1 MKVSRIAL
9 AEFRKFRGA
18 AELDGLDPGLNI
30 IVGAN
35 EAGKSTYAAALRA
48 AFLERYGTSTVTH
61 LAPRGVAGAR
71 PSVEVAF
78 EHDGHDYLLRKHFLS
93 KARCELL
100 IDGGRQRHEGEEA
113 EQVLAT
119 LLGFDLPSRGQSKP
133 EHAGIPGLLWIEQ
146 GEGQVLAGPAGHA
159 DTYLRDALTGIS
171 GELASQDGDR
181 LYEQVQADR
190 AELLDARGKPRA
202 VYRDAET
209 ELARLAQQEDE
220 QVRALTALEADVDR
234 LARLRGEHER
244 DEHEAPWQRHE
255 AQAVQARERLQ
266 ALARLREQVARLQS
280 DAQRAGETAALTR
293 AQVQRDQ
300 DDAQALAAL
309 ADTLAREQHQAQ
321 EHAQRAQAAAAALAQ
336 AEQELT
342 LARERHAAHVAAEAA
357 TQELAS
363 LGARVRDAQADIARL
378 RQAVAQAQAAQA
390 AAEAARTARERE
402 ARFEEPRLQAL
413 RRAEQALEALRVQQK
428 AVATRLSFGFSAP
441 GIQLDGQPLAGEGER
456 LLTEAARLDIPG
468 VGWLRIEPGGRDLQT
483 LASDL
488 VRAQGAHQQLLRE
501 LGVDSLAQAEQ
512 AWLRRSAAE
521 RELSDARKALTIHAP
536 QGLDALRGELQARE
550 QTFARDQDRLAA
562 LRAQQSAA
570 VPAPA
575 PGVVTL
581 AQAQER
587 YQLLVQQ
594 ARQVQAAHD
603 TAAARVQVLGE
614 DLRTRRAAFEAPEES
629 ARRAARGEAWLA
641 ARTAQEALA
650 RDHAQQA
657 QALAAERP
665 ELAEQDLARYTR
677 SAEVA
682 RHQHGERQAELL
694 QLQGRLQQANAQGM
708 GEQLALTRAER
719 ERWTRRRDELR
730 ERAQAL
736 DLLAG
741 LLHSARQQTTQRL
754 LAPLSQRLERYLD
767 LLLPGARLA
776 FDAQLQP
783 VALSRG
789 FDEDLSSLSFGTREQ
804 LGLLA
809 RFAYADLLQEAGRPT
824 LLVLDDALV
833 HADDARR
840 DLMKRALFDVA
851 TRHQVLLFTCHGRA
865 WEDMGVPQRQLP

>member
-9 AEFRKFRGA
+9 AEFRKFHGA
-18 AELDGLDPGLNI
+18 AELDGLEPGLNI

-48 AFLERYGTSTVTH
+48 AFLERYGTSTVSH

-93 KARCELL
+93 RARCELL
-100 IDGGRQRHEGEEA
+100 IDGGRQRHEGEDA

-119 LLGFDLPSRGQSKP
+119 LLGFDLPKKGLSKP

-146 GEGQVLAGPAGHA
+146 GEGQLLAGPAGHA

-202 VYRDAET
+202 AYRDAEA

-220 QVRALTALEADVDR
+220 QARALAALEADVDR
-234 LARLRGEHER
+234 LTRLRGEHER
-244 DEHEAPWQRHE
+244 DEREAPWVGHE
-255 AQAVQARERLQ
+255 AQAMQARQRLE

-309 ADTLAREQHQAQ
+309 ADTLAREQQRASEQAQ
-321 EHAQRAQAAAAALAQ
+321 HAQTAAAALAQ
-336 AEQELT
+336 AEQELAA
-342 LARERHAAHVAAEAA
+342 AREHHAARTATEAA
-357 TQELAS
+357 AQELAS
-363 LGARVRDAQADIARL
+363 LTARVRDAEADIARL
-378 RQAVAQAQAAQA
+378 RQAVAQAEAAQA
-390 AAEAARTARERE
+390 AAEAARAAREGQV
-402 ARFEEPRLQAL
+402 RFEEPRLQAL
-413 RRAEQALEALRVQQK
+413 RRAQQALDALRVQQQ
-428 AVATRLSFGFSAP
+428 AVATRLSYAFSAP
-441 GIQLDGQPLAGEGER
+441 GARLEGQPLDGEGSM

-468 VGWLRIEPGGRDLQT
+468 VGWLRIEPGGRDLQA

-488 VRAQGAHQQLLRE
+488 VQAQGAHQQLLRE
-501 LGVDSLAQAEQ
+501 LGVESLAQAEQ
-512 AWLRRSAAE
+512 AWLRLAAAE
-521 RELSDARKALTIHAP
+521 RDLNDAHKALAIHAP
-536 QGLDALRGELQARE
+536 QGLDALRRELQSRE
-550 QTFARDQDRLAA
+550 QTAARDQERLAT

-570 VPAPA
+570 APA
-575 PGVVTL
+575 APSGTATL

-587 YQLLVQQ
+587 YQQLAQQ
-594 ARQVQAAHD
+594 ARQTQAAHD
-603 TAAARVQVLGE
+603 TAAARAQMLGE
-614 DLRTRRAAFEAPEES
+614 DLRTRRNAFDAPEES
-629 ARRAARGEAWLA
+629 ARRAARGDAWLA
-641 ARTAQEALA
+641 ARTAQEALE

-657 QALAAERP
+657 QTLAAERP
-665 ELAEQDLARYTR
+665 DVAEQDMARFTR

-682 RHQHGERQAELL
+682 RHRHAERQAELL

-741 LLHSARQQTTQRL
+741 LLQSARQQTTQRL
-754 LAPLSQRLERYLD
+754 LAPLSQRLEHYLG

-776 FDAQLQP
+776 FDAHLQP

-789 FDEDLSSLSFGTREQ
+789 VEEDLASLSFGTREQ

-809 RFAYADLLQEAGRPT
+809 RFAYADLLREAGRPT

-865 WEDMGVPQRQLP
+865 WEDMGVPQRQLA

>member
-18 AELDGLDPGLNI
+18 AELGDLDPGLNI

-61 LAPRGVAGAR
+61 LAPRGVTGAR

-100 IDGGRQRHEGEEA
+100 VDGGRERYEGEEA

-119 LLGFDLPSRGQSKP
+119 LLGFDLPKKGLSKP

-146 GEGQVLAGPAGHA
+146 GEGQLLAGPAGHA

-202 VYRDAET
+202 AYRDAEA

-244 DEHEAPWQRHE
+244 DEREAPWQRHE

-266 ALARLREQVARLQS
+266 ALARLREQVARLQG

-300 DDAQALAAL
+300 DDAQALTAL
-309 ADTLAREQHQAQ
+309 AETLAREQHQAQ
-321 EHAQRAQAAAAALAQ
+321 EQAERAQAASAALAQ
-336 AEQELT
+336 AEQDLAQ
-342 LARERHAAHVAAEAA
+342 AREHHAAQAAAEAA
-357 TQELAS
+357 AQELAS
-363 LGARVRDAQADIARL
+363 LSARVRDADADIARL
-378 RQAVAQAQAAQA
+378 RQAVSQAEAAQT
-390 AAEAARTARERE
+390 AAEAARNACERE
-402 ARFEEPRLQAL
+402 ARFEAPRLQAL
-413 RRAEQALEALRVQQK
+413 RRAEQELDRLRVQQK
-428 AVATRLSFGFSAP
+428 AVATRLSFSLSVP
-441 GIQLDGQPLAGEGER
+441 GIQIEGEPLAGEGDR
-456 LLTEAARLDIPG
+456 LLTAAARVDIPG
-468 VGWLRIEPGGRDLQT
+468 VGWLRIEPGGRDLQA

-488 VRAQGAHQQLLRE
+488 VQAQGMQQQLLHE
-501 LGVDSLAQAEQ
+501 LNVASLAQAEE
-512 AWLRRSAAE
+512 AWLRRTAAE
-521 RELSDARKALTIHAP
+521 RDMSDAQKALVIHAP
-536 QGLDALRGELQARE
+536 QGLEALRRELQGRQ
-550 QTFARDQDRLAA
+550 QTLARDQERLAA
-562 LRAQQSAA
+562 LQAQQSGGLPAA
-570 VPAPA
+570 RAGMA
-575 PGVVTL
+575 TL

-587 YQLLVQQ
+587 YQHLAQQ
-594 ARQVQAAHD
+594 SRQAQAAHD
-603 TAAARVQVLGE
+603 TAAARAQVLGE
-614 DLRTRRAAFEAPEES
+614 DLRTRRAAFDAPEES

-657 QALAAERP
+657 QALEAERP
-665 ELAEQDLARYTR
+665 ELAEQDLARFTR

-682 RHQHGERQAELL
+682 RRQHADRQAELL

-736 DLLAG
+736 DLLAN
-741 LLHSARQQTTQRL
+741 LLQSARQQTTQRL

-767 LLLPGARLA
+767 LLLPGARIA

-789 FDEDLSSLSFGTREQ
+789 LDEDLASLSFGTREQ

-840 DLMKRALFDVA
+840 DLMKRVLFDVA